1 MYQQNKI
8 ERKIEHKIEHKIQKQ
23 LRSSRIIEIEHNQN
37 NNGSLF

>member
-8 ERKIEHKIEHKIQKQ
+8 ERKIERKIEHKIQKQ